1 LEVAATRRLT
11 SRDSVW
17 LGGAAL
23 AALAAALLLAR
34 PAHAAVHHAAL
45 VIQHSSGRVLSR
57 CIAFAEEQLT
67 GLELIQRSGIQVQT
81 QSFGTIGS
89 AVCQLDR
96 EPAQAPA
103 DCFGSGAYWQYSRR
117 RGTGWQPSD
126 LGASR
131 SVVRD
136 GDMDGWR
143 YAAGSGQ
150 APPALAFSAVCA
162 APAPV
167 AVGHSASPLPSRVQ
181 PSRAAAAT
189 EPAAP
194 AIASPPASTPAAQAL
209 APSTSPSP
217 PLTLASKGP
226 PPRSP
231 PPDLRLFLFGIGLAL
246 LAGLA
251 AWNLVLRR

>member
-11 SRDSVW
+11 SRGSAW
-17 LGGAAL
+17 LGAAAL
-23 AALAAALLLAR
+23 AALAAAFVGVR

-67 GLELIQRSGIQVQT
+67 GLELIQRSGVQVQT

-143 YAAGSGQ
+143 YAGGSGQ
-150 APPALAFSAVCA
+150 APPALAFRRSAQRRPRLQLVTAQAHCRPGSNRA
-162 APAPV
+162 GPRP
-167 AVGHSASPLPSRVQ
+167 Q
-181 PSRAAAAT
+181 PSRL
-189 EPAAP
+189 PQLQHP
-194 AIASPPASTPAAQAL
+194 RRRQR
-209 APSTSPSP
+209 
-217 PLTLASKGP
+217 P
-226 PPRSP
+226 PPRRWPRPLLSA
-231 PPDLRLFLFGIGLAL
+231 RL
-246 LAGLA
+246 
-251 AWNLVLRR
+251 